1 MLTACDSHRM
11 HRLKLIKAGG
21 SVFADYGVINF
32 WTYFLGAI
40 LIVLVPG
47 PETMFVIKTSIT
59 SGVKRGFAAI
69 FSILLSDVILV
80 LLAWCGLAAVISSTP
95 ALFNAIKYAGAAYL
109 FYLGIQTLR
118 GIFKK
123 ATVSDVE
130 RKVSDDTGGIIGR
143 GMLVTL
149 LNPKTLLFYISF
161 FAQFINVQAEH
172 SWMAF
177 IILAGVMFAITLLY
191 FGFLVFC
198 GSYLLSRLKGNRRLS
213 AIGNALVGIFFIGFA
228 ARLASATS

>member
-1 MLTACDSHRM
+1 M
-11 HRLKLIKAGG
+11 
-21 SVFADYGVINF
+21 FADFGVVNF
-32 WTYFLGAI
+32 WTYLLGAT

-59 SGVKRGFAAI
+59 SGIKRGFAAI

-109 FYLGIQTLR
+109 FYLGVQTIR
-118 GIFKK
+118 AIFKP
-123 ATVSDVE
+123 AVE
-130 RKVSDDTGGIIGR
+130 TSEEKKSSADTGGIIGR

-177 IILAGVMFAITLLY
+177 IILAAVMFAITLVY

-198 GSYLLSRLKGNRRLS
+198 GSFLLSRLKGNRRLS
-213 AIGNALVGIFFIGFA
+213 AIGNALVGMFFIGFA

>member
-1 MLTACDSHRM
+1 M
-11 HRLKLIKAGG
+11 
-21 SVFADYGVINF
+21 FADFGIVNF
-32 WTYFLGAI
+32 WTYLLGAT
-40 LIVLVPG
+40 LIVLAPG

-59 SGVKRGFAAI
+59 SGIKRGFAAI
-69 FSILLSDVILV
+69 FSILMSDVLLV

-109 FYLGIQTLR
+109 FYLGVQTIR
-118 GIFKK
+118 AIFKP
-123 ATVSDVE
+123 AVE
-130 RKVSDDTGGIIGR
+130 TREEKRSSADAKGIIGR

-172 SWMAF
+172 SSD
-177 IILAGVMFAITLLY
+177 GVYHSCCGNVRDYSRLFRLPR
-191 FGFLVFC
+191 FC

-213 AIGNALVGIFFIGFA
+213 TIGNALVGMFFIGFA
-228 ARLASATS
+228 ARLASSTS

>member
-1 MLTACDSHRM
+1 M
-11 HRLKLIKAGG
+11 
-21 SVFADYGVINF
+21 FADFGVMNF
-32 WTYFLGAI
+32 WTYVLGAT
-40 LIVLVPG
+40 LIVLVLG
-47 PETMFVIKTSIT
+47 PETMFVIKTSIS

-95 ALFNAIKYAGAAYL
+95 TLFNAIKYAGAAYL
-109 FYLGIQTLR
+109 LYLGIVTIR
-118 GIFKK
+118 GIFKPAIENNEDQK
-123 ATVSDVE
+123 DTA
-130 RKVSDDTGGIIGR
+130 DTGGIIGR

-149 LNPKTLLFYISF
+149 RNPKTLLFYISF
-161 FAQFINVQAEH
+161 FAQFIDVTAEH

-177 IILAGVMFAITLLY
+177 IILAAVMFAITFVY

-198 GSYLLSRLKGNRRLS
+198 GSYLFTRLKGNRRLS
-213 AIGNALVGIFFIGFA
+213 TIGNALVGMFFIGFA

>member
-1 MLTACDSHRM
+1 M
-11 HRLKLIKAGG
+11 
-21 SVFADYGVINF
+21 FADFGVVNF
-32 WTYFLGAI
+32 WTYLLGAT

-59 SGVKRGFAAI
+59 SGIRRGFAAI

-109 FYLGIQTLR
+109 FYLGVQTIR
-118 GIFKK
+118 AVFKP
-123 ATVSDVE
+123 AVDADVE
-130 RKVSDDTGGIIGR
+130 RNVTADAGGIIGR

-177 IILAGVMFAITLLY
+177 IILAAVMFAITIVY

-198 GSYLLSRLKGNRRLS
+198 GAYLISRLKGNRRLS
-213 AIGNALVGIFFIGFA
+213 AVGNELVGIFFIGFA

>member
-1 MLTACDSHRM
+1 M
-11 HRLKLIKAGG
+11 
-21 SVFADYGVINF
+21 FADFGVVNF
-32 WTYFLGAI
+32 WAYLLGAT
-40 LIVLVPG
+40 LIVLAPG

-59 SGVKRGFAAI
+59 SGIKRGFAAI

-109 FYLGIQTLR
+109 FWLGVQTIRTVLKPA
-118 GIFKK
+118 IETIEEKK
-123 ATVSDVE
+123 SSAE
-130 RKVSDDTGGIIGR
+130 AGGIIGR

-161 FAQFINVQAEH
+161 FAQFINAQAEH
-172 SWMAF
+172 SWAAF
-177 IILAGVMFAITLLY
+177 IILAVVMFAITLVY

-198 GSYLLSRLKGNRRLS
+198 GAYLLSRIKGNRRLS
-213 AIGNALVGIFFIGFA
+213 AIGNALVGVFFIGFA

>member
-1 MLTACDSHRM
+1 MFVD
-11 HRLKLIKAGG
+11 
-21 SVFADYGVINF
+21 FGVVNF
-32 WTYFLGAI
+32 WTYLLGAT

-47 PETMFVIKTSIT
+47 PETMFVIKTSIN
-59 SGVKRGFAAI
+59 SGIKQGFAAI
-69 FSILLSDVILV
+69 FSFLLSDVILI

-95 ALFNAIKYAGAAYL
+95 ALFNTIKYAGAAYL
-109 FYLGIQTLR
+109 FFLGVQTIR
-118 GIFKK
+118 AVIKPAAEMSEEKK
-123 ATVSDVE
+123 SPVN
-130 RKVSDDTGGIIGR
+130 TGGIIGR

-161 FAQFINVQAEH
+161 FAQFINFQAEH

-177 IILAGVMFAITLLY
+177 IILAAVMFAITFLY

-213 AIGNALVGIFFIGFA
+213 VIGNALVGMFFIGFA

>member
-1 MLTACDSHRM
+1 MFTD
-11 HRLKLIKAGG
+11 
-21 SVFADYGVINF
+21 FGVVNF
-32 WTYFLGAI
+32 WTYLLGAT

-47 PETMFVIKTSIT
+47 PETMFVIRTSIT
-59 SGVKRGFAAI
+59 SGIKRGFAAI

-95 ALFNAIKYAGAAYL
+95 TLFNAIKYAGATYL
-109 FYLGIQTLR
+109 FYLGVLTIHA
-118 GIFKK
+118 IFKP
-123 ATVSDVE
+123 SVE
-130 RKVSDDTGGIIGR
+130 TSEDKKSSSEAGGIIGR

-177 IILAGVMFAITLLY
+177 IILAAVMFAITFVY

-198 GSYLLSRLKGNRRLS
+198 GSFLLSRLKGNRKLS
-213 AIGNALVGIFFIGFA
+213 SIGNALVGIFFIGFA

>member
-1 MLTACDSHRM
+1 MFSDFG
-11 HRLKLIKAGG
+11 I
-21 SVFADYGVINF
+21 VNF
-32 WTYFLGAI
+32 WTYFLGAT

-47 PETMFVIKTSIT
+47 PETMFVIKTSIS
-59 SGVKRGFAAI
+59 SGIKRGFAAI

-95 ALFNAIKYAGAAYL
+95 TLFNAIKYAGAAYL
-109 FYLGIQTLR
+109 LYLGIMTIR
-118 GIFKK
+118 SIFKP
-123 ATVSDVE
+123 
-130 RKVSDDTGGIIGR
+130 DTEESVTKKDGADGRGIIGR

-161 FAQFINVQAEH
+161 FAQFINVHAEH

-177 IILAGVMFAITLLY
+177 IILAAVMFAITLVY

-198 GSYLLSRLKGNRRLS
+198 GSYLLSRLKGNRKLS
-213 AIGNALVGIFFIGFA
+213 AVGNTLVGIFFIGFA
-228 ARLASATS
+228 ARLAGAAS

>member
-1 MLTACDSHRM
+1 M
-11 HRLKLIKAGG
+11 
-21 SVFADYGVINF
+21 FADYGVINF
-32 WTYFLGAI
+32 WTYFLGAT

-59 SGVKRGFAAI
+59 SGVRRGFAAI

-123 ATVSDVE
+123 AAVSDVE
-130 RKVSDDTGGIIGR
+130 SKVSDDARGIIGR

>member
-1 MLTACDSHRM
+1 M
-11 HRLKLIKAGG
+11 
-21 SVFADYGVINF
+21 FADFGVINF
-32 WTYFLGAI
+32 WTYLAGAT
-40 LIVLVPG
+40 LIVLAPG

-59 SGVKRGFAAI
+59 SGIKRGFAAI
-69 FSILLSDVILV
+69 FSILLSDIILV

-95 ALFNAIKYAGAAYL
+95 ALFYAIKYAGAAYL
-109 FYLGIQTLR
+109 FYLGVQTIR
-118 GIFKK
+118 AVFKP
-123 ATVSDVE
+123 AVE
-130 RKVSDDTGGIIGR
+130 MSEEKKSSADAGRIMGR

-172 SWMAF
+172 SWMTF
-177 IILAGVMFAITLLY
+177 IILTAVMFAITLIY

-213 AIGNALVGIFFIGFA
+213 AIGNALVGMFFIGFA
-228 ARLASATS
+228 ARLASTTS

>member
-1 MLTACDSHRM
+1 M
-11 HRLKLIKAGG
+11 
-21 SVFADYGVINF
+21 FAEFGVLNF
-32 WTYFLGAI
+32 WTYLLGAT

-47 PETMFVIKTSIT
+47 PETMFVIKTSIR

-95 ALFNAIKYAGAAYL
+95 ALFNIIKYAGAAYL
-109 FYLGIQTLR
+109 FYLGVQAIRLA
-118 GIFKK
+118 IKP
-123 ATVSDVE
+123 AINLEEV
-130 RKVSDDTGGIIGR
+130 KVANIEEKGVIGQ

-161 FAQFINVQAEH
+161 FAQFINVQAEY
-172 SWMAF
+172 SWIAF
-177 IILAGVMFAITLLY
+177 ILLAAVMFAITLLY

-198 GSYLLSRLKGNRRLS
+198 GSYLISRLKGNRLLS
-213 AIGNALVGIFFIGFA
+213 SIGNILVGTFFIGFA
-228 ARLASATS
+228 VRLARTTS

>member
-1 MLTACDSHRM
+1 
-11 HRLKLIKAGG
+11 
-21 SVFADYGVINF
+21 
-32 WTYFLGAI
+32 
-40 LIVLVPG
+40 
-47 PETMFVIKTSIT
+47 MFVIKTSVTRGI
-59 SGVKRGFAAI
+59 KRGFAAI
-69 FSILLSDVILV
+69 FAILLSDVILV

-109 FYLGIQTLR
+109 FYLGIQTMR
-118 GIFKK
+118 AIVKPAVDTCKK
-123 ATVSDVE
+123 KHSSADA
-130 RKVSDDTGGIIGR
+130 GGIIGR

-172 SWMAF
+172 SWIAF
-177 IILAGVMFAITLLY
+177 IILAVVMFAITFAY

-213 AIGNALVGIFFIGFA
+213 TIGNALVGMFFIGFA